1 MTGSEM
7 TDFIKQQK
15 GEIDALLILSQQ
27 LRGSNDKS
35 SLTLYYKSLLNLVEK
50 QLSFYGRLALIG
62 STECVMEMREM
73 TDFFER
79 NMGKTSSVSTQQYLN
94 TVRKEILWHLTRLTA
109 SKWH

>member
-1 MTGSEM
+1 M

-27 LRGSNDKS
+27 LRGNNDKP
-35 SLTLYYKSLLNLVEK
+35 SLTLYYKSLLKLVEK
-50 QLSFYGRLALIG
+50 QINFYSRLALIG
-62 STECVMEMREM
+62 TPECVIEMREM

-109 SKWH
+109 SKWY